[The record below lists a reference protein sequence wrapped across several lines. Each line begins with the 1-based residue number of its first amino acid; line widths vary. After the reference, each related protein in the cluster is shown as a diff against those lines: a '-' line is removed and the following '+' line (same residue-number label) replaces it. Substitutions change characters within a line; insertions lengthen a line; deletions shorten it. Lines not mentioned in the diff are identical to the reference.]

1 MNLIRRSVLFVFLSS
16 PLVWGDGGAAP
27 VLSLGECVERALSAN
42 AGLTLA
48 QDELSITQARKRTA
62 TAGLVPAITAKADQ
76 TRGKADNSGDE
87 NQDFLER
94 SYGIQAT
101 QPLYAGGKLWG
112 TRRQAALAAEVAAL
126 QLEKQRLDVR
136 YAVTEAYWRVAALQ
150 RAQTVHR
157 ETYKTLQED
166 LEKAVR
172 HDLSEARTARIEL
185 LSTRAQNRESEAAL
199 AEIEENLMEA
209 RIALLDAVGQ
219 RTSMDF
225 SVPEEIPVG
234 SVTPNE
240 EEALKIARAHR
251 PDLRIADRMIESA
264 QAGRVIGRSG
274 YYPKVDLNGF
284 YGHSGAAF
292 IQSEPFEYKRDWNA
306 GVTAVWALGG
316 NTAKYSAFQEQ
327 TSPKL
332 GESSRTHT
340 ESQGVSLSLGDAL
353 GVGVT
358 NKESRKAYHE
368 EEWRY
373 EKARRDQETE
383 VHLAIQRL
391 ATAGRRRDA
400 AKAKVDEA
408 QQEFKDTRS
417 LLQDDRAHLGDLAS
431 VKNRLAFAQAGLAQA
446 QAQYLISVS
455 ALNRA
460 VGVADQYRVAP

>member
-1 MNLIRRSVLFVFLSS
+1 
-16 PLVWGDGGAAP
+16 
-27 VLSLGECVERALSAN
+27 
-42 AGLTLA
+42 
-48 QDELSITQARKRTA
+48 
-62 TAGLVPAITAKADQ
+62 
-76 TRGKADNSGDE
+76 
-87 NQDFLER
+87 
-94 SYGIQAT
+94 
-101 QPLYAGGKLWG
+101 
-112 TRRQAALAAEVAAL
+112 
-126 QLEKQRLDVR
+126 
-136 YAVTEAYWRVAALQ
+136 
-150 RAQTVHR
+150 
-157 ETYKTLQED
+157 
-166 LEKAVR
+166 
-172 HDLSEARTARIEL
+172 
-185 LSTRAQNRESEAAL
+185 L

-264 QAGRVIGRSG
+264 QAGRVVGRSG

-316 NTAKYSAFQEQ
+316 NTAKYSVFQEQ

-340 ESQGVSLSLGDAL
+340 ESQGISVALGDAL

-358 NKESRKAYHE
+358 NQESRKAYHE

-391 ATAGRRRDA
+391 ATAGRRREA